1 MTTQPTVHPTT
12 GLRRRA
18 LIAALGL
25 AVATALLPAGTAS
38 ASPQAPE
45 AETHFT
51 NPGGNPQPP
60 EPPAWGP
67 QDLANPTE
75 NPEPPLPPDPPDVPD
90 RGPDDLANPT
100 ENPEPPHPPEDPDPA
115 GDDSIPTHVAGG
127 RAAGRR
133 PVSIEIPAVGVD
145 ATVVPV
151 GLLADRTM
159 EVPAVDQ
166 AGWYEPGSRPGEAGP
181 AVIVGHVDLTLSYNT
196 VNMTPME
203 EPRWTL
209 DELAERVDAALA
221 VDYPG
226 QSSGRV
232 RDVPDRRAIRWYTT
246 IGLVDR
252 PVAHRGRTALYGP
265 RHLLQLVAIKRLQ
278 TRGLPLVA
286 IQQELAG
293 ATDTQLARVARVPA
307 AAAPVPLPSADGG
320 TRSTKSPARPA
331 TRAAARG
338 MAAFWRQQPAAAAGA
353 ADPLRAVAAGPAE
366 DAGSPFALAAAGP
379 ADGAPDHAAAGGIAS
394 LRGVR
399 LGDGATLLLE
409 PGRDLDAADLQAI
422 LDAARPLLDALRAR
436 GLDGPPGPNDPRR
449 EHR

>member
-1 MTTQPTVHPTT
+1 
-12 GLRRRA
+12 
-18 LIAALGL
+18 
-25 AVATALLPAGTAS
+25 
-38 ASPQAPE
+38 
-45 AETHFT
+45 
-51 NPGGNPQPP
+51 
-60 EPPAWGP
+60 
-67 QDLANPTE
+67 
-75 NPEPPLPPDPPDVPD
+75 
-90 RGPDDLANPT
+90 
-100 ENPEPPHPPEDPDPA
+100 
-115 GDDSIPTHVAGG
+115 
-127 RAAGRR
+127 
-133 PVSIEIPAVGVD
+133 
-145 ATVVPV
+145 
-151 GLLADRTM
+151 
-159 EVPAVDQ
+159 
-166 AGWYEPGSRPGEAGP
+166 
-181 AVIVGHVDLTLSYNT
+181 
-196 VNMTPME
+196 ME

-278 TRGLPLVA
+278 ARGLPLVA

-307 AAAPVPLPSADGG
+307 AAVPVPLLSADGG
-320 TRSTKSPARPA
+320 TRSTRSPARPA

-338 MAAFWRQQPAAAAGA
+338 MGAFWRQPPVPARAAGA
-353 ADPLRAVAAGPAE
+353 TDRLRALAAGPAE
-366 DAGSPFALAAAGP
+366 DADLPFALAAAGP
-379 ADGAPDHAAAGGIAS
+379 AEVAADHPAAGGIAS
-394 LRGVR
+394 LCGVR

-409 PGRDLDAADLQAI
+409 PGRDLDAADVQAI